1 MQSMSMPAPGSS
13 ETGPTIMPAT
23 TSMSDV
29 AHGKRR
35 RDAEESYGDIGPVV
49 AENYE
54 GPPHKRV
61 RGEASDGILE
71 ASQSVARTRHTPKTR
86 VPTTKNNRAS
96 EEAGRGAE
104 RLATPKAQGVYNH
117 SLLGPSSQQRWALST
132 AQGQKLPWIEE
143 RVEEEASY
151 HVGNMAQRDND
162 MHLFQIPSTFDEGY
176 RILLAATEADWAR
189 RAVDQIKC
197 RLCPNSGFRK
207 WEDFQRHCRTTEAH
221 PIDISFCEHCGDFF
235 ARTDSLKRHLDRP
248 PPECL
253 EVTPERAEE
262 KRRETERAHGD
273 FMERLERGLT
283 TGEKIG
289 VPFAHIIKQKYPKS
303 SKKRTGRGWER
314 RRVRA

>member
-1 MQSMSMPAPGSS
+1 MSMPPPGSS
-13 ETGPTIMPAT
+13 ETGPAIMPAT
-23 TSMSDV
+23 TSVSDV

-49 AENYE
+49 ANKYK

-61 RGEASDGILE
+61 REEASDGILE
-71 ASQSVARTRHTPKTR
+71 ASQSVARTRYPPETR
-86 VPTTKNNRAS
+86 VPTNKNNSTS

-104 RLATPKAQGVYNH
+104 RLATLKVQGVYNH

-132 AQGQKLPWIEE
+132 ARGQQLPWVEE
-143 RVEEEASY
+143 RVEEEVSH
-151 HVGNMAQRDND
+151 HVGNTAQWDHD

-176 RILLAATEADWAR
+176 RMLLAATEAEWER

-197 RLCPNSGFRK
+197 RLCPDSGFRK

-235 ARTDSLKRHLDRP
+235 ARTDSLKRHLSRP
-248 PPECL
+248 PAECL

-262 KRRETERAHGD
+262 KRQETERAHGE
-273 FMERLERGLT
+273 FMEKLERSLT
-283 TGEKIG
+283 TGEEIG
-289 VPFAHIIKQKYPKS
+289 VPFAHIIKQKYPES
-303 SKKRTGRGWER
+303 SKKRTGRGWEQC
-314 RRVRA
+314 RARA